1 MKEVQHPVIG
11 TVRLPAAPVKLNH
24 KRPDIHSAPPVLGE
38 HSKEILSSILG
49 LSEESI
55 QGLFD
60 ENVIG

>member
-1 MKEVQHPVIG
+1 MEHPITG

-38 HSKEILSSILG
+38 HSKEILSNILQ
-49 LSEESI
+49 LSDESI